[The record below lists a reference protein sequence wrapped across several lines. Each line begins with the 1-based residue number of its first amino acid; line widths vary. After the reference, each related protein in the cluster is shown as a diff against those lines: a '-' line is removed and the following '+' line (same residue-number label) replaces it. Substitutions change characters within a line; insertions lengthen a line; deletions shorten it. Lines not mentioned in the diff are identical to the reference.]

1 MAGKAL
7 RKKRSYVETAINP
20 GVGNSDSDT
29 PKKVY
34 KCVCCGS
41 ERTRPNGS
49 FPLTRSPLFAGND
62 GYAPVCW
69 SCVNKYYERMVNFF
83 NGNETL
89 AGDHVCSVLDLY
101 FNADAFNSTTVRGQ
115 TTRMKLYMSR
125 LNQLQYEGK
134 TYLETYLDRNASAI
148 LSDTDSFAT
157 GTNVDTVR
165 KWGFG
170 FEPDQYAMLDA
181 EYADWEARCVIDS
194 KSREKLVRDMCVIT
208 LKQQTALHE
217 GNIDTYKSL
226 TELYQKT
233 LDRAE
238 LSPKIVASKDK
249 GNEKP
254 IGVMI
259 KMFEE
264 ERPISE
270 PRPEWKDVDGIM
282 KLILVYFI
290 GHLCKMLN
298 LRNKY
303 AKMYEDEMDKYR
315 VTVPELEDAETE
327 EVFDYLLE
335 NGGIELGGAADEPSK

>member
-1 MAGKAL
+1 
-7 RKKRSYVETAINP
+7 
-20 GVGNSDSDT
+20 
-29 PKKVY
+29 
-34 KCVCCGS
+34 
-41 ERTRPNGS
+41 
-49 FPLTRSPLFAGND
+49 
-62 GYAPVCW
+62 
-69 SCVNKYYERMVNFF
+69 
-83 NGNETL
+83 
-89 AGDHVCSVLDLY
+89 
-101 FNADAFNSTTVRGQ
+101 
-115 TTRMKLYMSR
+115 
-125 LNQLQYEGK
+125 
-134 TYLETYLDRNASAI
+134 
-148 LSDTDSFAT
+148 
-157 GTNVDTVR
+157 
-165 KWGFG
+165 
-170 FEPDQYAMLDA
+170 MLDA

-217 GNIDTYKSL
+217 DNIRAYKSL

-233 LDRAE
+233 LDQAE
-238 LSPKIVASKDK
+238 LSPKIVSYKDK